1 MDKDGIFS
9 LYFAHEEGKIIRSR
23 LGHSLHSNGLF
34 YKEVVVPFIFFFIIV
49 VVVVVFVTIGSN
61 E

>member
-34 YKEVVVPFIFFFIIV
+34 YKEVVVPFIFFLLLLLLLLFL
-49 VVVVVFVTIGSN
+49 
-61 E
+61 